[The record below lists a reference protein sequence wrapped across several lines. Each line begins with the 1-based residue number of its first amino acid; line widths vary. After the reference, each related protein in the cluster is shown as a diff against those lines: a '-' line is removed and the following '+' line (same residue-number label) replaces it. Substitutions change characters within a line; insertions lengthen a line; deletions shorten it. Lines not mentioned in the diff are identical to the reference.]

1 MHLSGMEDVIIY
13 LASNENER
21 HFCMHVME
29 IISLMLREQN
39 PASLA
44 QAAAQRSVSEQQK
57 DTEDLISMVQKET
70 VEREARY
77 KKMTASRSSIFR
89 GTFCVKD
96 VKSIS
101 DKDLIVHRTLTE
113 GNPID
118 FNQNKKPKK
127 KAKNRIPLPSCDV
140 TRRSTLSIRLMLKE
154 FCLQLLNGAYNS
166 LMHIVK
172 DCLVRMKAQEH
183 DETYY
188 LWALKFFMEFNRNS
202 GKFRVELVSE
212 TMSVRFLYCACC
224 LLMVNFNNVCFSYC
238 RSDCFITSRRRC
250 KTTLKVLS
258 STRRKPPFG
267 LVVFISPCAP
277 TRSY

>member
-44 QAAAQRSVSEQQK
+44 QTAAQRSVAEKQK
-57 DTEDLISMVQKET
+57 DTEELVAMVQKESS
-70 VEREARY
+70 EREARY

-101 DKDLIVHRTLTE
+101 DKDLIVHRTLTDSK
-113 GNPID
+113 PID
-118 FNQNKKPKK
+118 FHQNKTGKR
-127 KAKNRIPLPSCDV
+127 KAKNRMPLPSFNV
-140 TRRSTLSIRLMLKE
+140 TRKSTLSIRLMLKE

-172 DCLVRMKAQEH
+172 DCLVRLKTQDH

-188 LWALKFFMEFNRNS
+188 LWAVKFFMEFNRNC

-212 TMSVRFLYCACC
+212 TMSVRNYSTFL
-224 LLMVNFNNVCFSYC
+224 FFK
-238 RSDCFITSRRRC
+238 I
-250 KTTLKVLS
+250 
-258 STRRKPPFG
+258 
-267 LVVFISPCAP
+267 
-277 TRSY
+277 

>member
-44 QAAAQRSVSEQQK
+44 QTAAQRSVAEKQK
-57 DTEDLISMVQKET
+57 DTDELVAMVQKESS
-70 VEREARY
+70 EREARY
-77 KKMTASRSSIFR
+77 KMMTASRSSIFR

-101 DKDLIVHRTLTE
+101 DKDLIVHRTLTDGKSLDFHKNKE
-113 GNPID
+113 G
-118 FNQNKKPKK
+118 QR

-140 TRRSTLSIRLMLKE
+140 TRRSTLSSRLMLKD
-154 FCLQLLNGAYNS
+154 FCLELLNGAYNS
-166 LMHIVK
+166 LMHVVK
-172 DCLVRMKAQEH
+172 DYLVRLKTQDH

-188 LWALKFFMEFNRNS
+188 LWALKFFMEFNRHS
-202 GKFRVELVSE
+202 AKFRVELVSE
-212 TMSVRFLYCACC
+212 TMSVRIHSIF
-224 LLMVNFNNVCFSYC
+224 VNESK
-238 RSDCFITSRRRC
+238 R
-250 KTTLKVLS
+250 
-258 STRRKPPFG
+258 
-267 LVVFISPCAP
+267 
-277 TRSY
+277 

>member
-29 IISLMLREQN
+29 IISLMLREQD
-39 PASLA
+39 PATLA
-44 QAAAQRSVSEQQK
+44 QAAAQRSLAEQQK
-57 DTEDLISMVQKET
+57 DTQDLVTMVQRET
-70 VEREARY
+70 CEREARY

-89 GTFCVKD
+89 GTFCVKN

-101 DKDLIVHRTLTE
+101 DKDLIVHRTLTDDK
-113 GNPID
+113 PID
-118 FNQNKKPKK
+118 FNQNKKPNK
-127 KAKNRIPLPSCDV
+127 KAKNRLPLPSCDA

-154 FCLQLLNGAYNS
+154 FCLQLVNGAYNS

-188 LWALKFFMEFNRNS
+188 LWALKFFMEFNRN

-212 TMSVRFLYCACC
+212 TMSVRSNICWISIVKHLHVTDWVNTNVGDTLFIVADWTIPLHSDTGRY
-224 LLMVNFNNVCFSYC
+224 LL
-238 RSDCFITSRRRC
+238 
-250 KTTLKVLS
+250 
-258 STRRKPPFG
+258 
-267 LVVFISPCAP
+267 
-277 TRSY
+277 

>member
-13 LASNENER
+13 LASSENER
-21 HFCMHVME
+21 HFCMHIME
-29 IISLMLREQN
+29 IISLMLREQD
-39 PASLA
+39 PATLA
-44 QAAAQRSVSEQQK
+44 RAAAQRSLVEQKQ
-57 DTEDLISMVQKET
+57 DTADLVAMVQKET
-70 VEREARY
+70 IERETRY

-101 DKDLIVHRTLTE
+101 EKELIVHRTLTD
-113 GNPID
+113 GKPID

-127 KAKNRIPLPSCDV
+127 KSKNHMPLPSCDV

-154 FCLQLLNGAYNS
+154 FSLQLLNGAYNS

-188 LWALKFFMEFNRNS
+188 LWALKFFMEFNRN

-212 TMSVRFLYCACC
+212 TMSVRYSIILI
-224 LLMVNFNNVCFSYC
+224 V
-238 RSDCFITSRRRC
+238 
-250 KTTLKVLS
+250 
-258 STRRKPPFG
+258 
-267 LVVFISPCAP
+267 
-277 TRSY
+277 